1 MNTTRLLR
9 MAPYALIM
17 LLLAGPLFFSCS
29 NEIDPWGTEDDSELM
44 TISVNQA
51 GTRTSN
57 DGNSTLWSE
66 GDAISVIHSTTGG
79 NTFWSS
85 WFGFY
90 GGNMFQGSVNRLS
103 SSNDWYAVYPYVEE
117 NIAANEIHLN
127 FPSRQVQTGNSNKS
141 HFSGEQFPMFGK
153 KTEVARADELSLS
166 MKNLLSAAEFKVTN
180 TEDYPIVVKEVEL
193 TGPSY
198 IAGGF
203 KVDLTSD
210 EPVLTAKSGSKT
222 VRLAVTDG
230 EEIAPGE
237 NARFYLAVAP
247 FDIPAGGSFEI
258 KVVAENASNPGTNIV
273 YYHTFELASGTSFT
287 SGLIKTIKVSFDDDS
302 SQNPNAGSAGE
313 VELEVGE
320 QPEDGVYLLVYENGA
335 NSMAFAAFDEYKS
348 QNFAIPVVV
357 ADGVVLPQDGI
368 DLARFAVELENAGME
383 HPNDAGHDAYN
394 VRNSEGKYVFY
405 ATAGGTYEG
414 TDAFHIMDSNEM
426 EVQGETY
433 QYYHTFM
440 QTEDGVR
447 IVCSINTGG
456 NFYLLSY
463 TSADGF
469 NYQQDSAAGTNLHLF
484 RLGGTVKEKQYPAFS
499 AERVEYDFD
508 ASGPGVLANA
518 PTLTGAMTS
527 VTYSSSNE
535 SVASVDAEGNVTVHK
550 AGTAT
555 ITATAAAD
563 DVYYSATAQYL
574 IVSTTSAGTTFYRV
588 TEFTA
593 GEQYLIVSAGKAL
606 TNDNGTIGA
615 TDVSASGDEVIVS
628 DAASMM
634 WTATAS
640 GSGFTLA
647 NNGYYVQRASSSG
660 GGKPSISNNPST
672 SYYVW
677 NYSNNR
683 LSTAGSSSTYYLYYS
698 SGWAQTNSSS
708 SAGTVAIYSTTK
720 PLTKQTLSFAQASV
734 AWVIGEGYEL
744 NGSYAFPQTV
754 TGNVT
759 PVTYTSS
766 NTSVATISGNRITI
780 IATGWTTIKARTE
793 GNDEYAPA
801 EASYTL
807 RINQKAPDGF
817 VSLGTINLENSSVK
831 NYLDNGTN
839 DYTDDNYSGTTNVA
853 QYAPGNNSPRVDI
866 PNPVSLDWGTASSG
880 TATITVYNDQA
891 LTDEFWTWTATKGST
906 SYDIFNLIP
915 GRTYYCTVVDDA
927 NSNYLYKATF
937 NTEGR
942 RRMLKVSDTVSQ
954 DNANNCR
961 DLGGMITKDGKKRI
975 KYGMIYRGTNLTS
988 TTTTEKKLLAEFM
1001 NIGLDNDLRDGG
1013 NINSASGTSSSRN
1026 NPFLNSNYPLVMYPN
1041 PVNSY
1046 ADIVYCGPGYTTTI
1060 SEWPSGT
1067 YTETGVGSSSG
1078 WGGGNANY
1086 LTNPVRAYQTMQAFI
1101 DAAKRGKASYFHCY
1115 IGSDRTG
1122 YWGLVIEGLLGV
1134 SAKDCSIDFELTS
1147 FANKVTSGNRT
1158 RNSGTYASGM
1168 DFFKKKSYYST
1179 YANDVN
1185 HQLQNTITHYF
1196 VNEVGQYI
1204 VDHRSEILAVY
1215 PRDTYPEFYQLF
1227 QNFTIEGF
1235 AADIETFKSLLLE
1248 DI

>member
-1 MNTTRLLR
+1 MKLFNRSFHFALGILALAVGTLL
-9 MAPYALIM
+9 P
-17 LLLAGPLFFSCS
+17 SCTQES
-29 NEIDPWGTEDDSELM
+29 FIDSQDDEGIEM
-44 TISVNQA
+44 VIHV
-51 GTRTSN
+51 GDETRTSN
-57 DGNSTLWSE
+57 NGTSTLWADDDE
-66 GDAISVIHSTTGG
+66 LTVIHAVPGG
-79 NTFWSS
+79 NEFWASRFS
-85 WFGFY
+85 KNAGENSFTG
-90 GGNMFQGSVNRLS
+90 QVKRLS
-103 SSNDWYAVYPYVEE
+103 ATNDWYVVYPYQE
-117 NIAANEIHLN
+117 NNVAADQLSFSFPASQTQAGNASMAHLAGKG
-127 FPSRQVQTGNSNKS
+127 FPLFAKS
-141 HFSGEQFPMFGK
+141 LNLDRSTQLSVTMKNVLAVLEFDFEN
-153 KTEVARADELSLS
+153 KTESGHAVE
-166 MKNLLSAAEFKVTN
+166 
-180 TEDYPIVVKEVEL
+180 VKEVQF
-193 TGPSY
+193 TATSA
-198 IAGGF
+198 IAGAF
-203 KVDLTSD
+203 NVDLTGD
-210 EPVLTAKSGSKT
+210 NPVLTAGSGATKVVT
-222 VRLAVTDG
+222 LAVTNGDSISANG
-230 EEIAPGE
+230 TSK
-237 NARFYLAVAP
+237 FYLAIAP
-247 FDIPAGGSFEI
+247 FTAPAGSELKVKVTATDTVTGSTIVFYRTI
-258 KVVAENASNPGTNIV
+258 TAGENGI
-273 YYHTFELASGTSFT
+273 TFSSGKIQPI
-287 SGLIKTIKVSFDDDS
+287 GVEFDENH
-302 SQNPNAGSAGE
+302 SQNPDAGSAGE
-313 VELEVGE
+313 VVLEPGE
-320 QPEDGVYLLVYENGA
+320 EPEDGVYLLVYENGA
-335 NSMAFAAFDEYKS
+335 NSMAFAPFDEYKS
-348 QNFAIPVVV
+348 QHYAIPVVV
-357 ADGVVLPQDGI
+357 ENGVVLPQDGI
-368 DLARFAVELENAGME
+368 DLARFAVELENTGEE
-383 HPNDAGHDAYN
+383 HPNDAGHNAYN

-405 ATAGGTYEG
+405 ATAGGTYEAA
-414 TDAFHIMDSNEM
+414 DALHILDDNEM
-426 EVQGETY
+426 EVQGTMY
-433 QYYHTFM
+433 RYYHTFE

-463 TSADGF
+463 TTADGF
-469 NYQQDSAAGTNLHLF
+469 NYQQDNASGTNLHLF
-484 RLGGTVKEKQYPAFS
+484 LLGGSVKEKQYPAFS

-508 ASGPGVLANA
+508 ASGEGVLANA

-535 SVASVDAEGNVTVHK
+535 SVASVDAEGKVTIHK

-555 ITATAAAD
+555 ITATAEAD

-574 IVSTTSAGTTFYRV
+574 IVATTNAGTTFYRV

-606 TNDNGTIGA
+606 ANNNGTIGA

-628 DAASMM
+628 DAASVM

-647 NNGYYVQRASSSG
+647 NNGYYVQRASGSG

-698 SGWAQTNSSS
+698 SGWSQTSTAS
-708 SAGTVAIYSTTK
+708 SAGTVTIFSSNK
-720 PLTKQTLSFAQASV
+720 PLTKQTLKFTQSSI

-744 NGSYAFPQTV
+744 NGSYDFPQTV
-754 TGNVT
+754 SGNIT
-759 PVTYTSS
+759 PVTYISS
-766 NTSVATISGNRITI
+766 NTDVATISNNKITI
-780 IATGWTTIKARTE
+780 ISTGSTTIKARTE

-839 DYTDDNYSGTTNVA
+839 DYTDDNYSSTSHIA
-853 QYAPGNNSPRVDI
+853 DYAPANSGWGGWGGGSTSSTRVDV

-906 SYDIFNLIP
+906 SYDIYNLIP

-961 DLGGMITKDGKKRI
+961 DLGGMITKDGTKRI
-975 KYGMIYRGTNLTS
+975 KYGMIYRGTNLTA
-988 TTTTEKKLLAEFM
+988 TTTAEKKLLAEFM
-1001 NIGLDNDLRDGG
+1001 NIGLDNDLRDNG
-1013 NINSASGTSSSRN
+1013 NINSASGSSSNRN
-1026 NPFLNSNYPLVMYPN
+1026 NPFLNSDYPVVMYPN

-1046 ADIVYCGPGYTTTI
+1046 ADIVYCGPGYGTSIGGTT
-1060 SEWPSGT
+1060 
-1067 YTETGVGSSSG
+1067 GSS
-1078 WGGGNANY
+1078 
-1086 LTNPVRAYQTMQAFI
+1086 LTNPDRVYETMMAFI
-1101 DAAKRGKASYFHCY
+1101 DCAKRGKASYFHCY

-1147 FANKVTSGNRT
+1147 FANSVTSGNRVRT
-1158 RNSGTYASGM
+1158 SGTYADGM
-1168 DFFKKKSYYST
+1168 NYFKGKSYYST
-1179 YANDVN
+1179 FANDPD
-1185 HQLQNTITHYF
+1185 HQLQKTITKYLID
-1196 VNEVGQYI
+1196 EVGI
-1204 VDHRSEILAVY
+1204 SE
-1215 PRDTYPEFYQLF
+1215 
-1227 QNFTIEGF
+1227 
-1235 AADIETFKSLLLE
+1235 ADIETFKSLLLE

>member
-1 MNTTRLLR
+1 
-9 MAPYALIM
+9 M

-29 NEIDPWGTEDDSELM
+29 NEFDPWGTEDDSELM
-44 TISVNQA
+44 TISVSQP

-66 GDAISVIHSTTGG
+66 GDAISVIHTTTGG

-117 NIAANEIHLN
+117 NTAANEIHLD
-127 FPSRQVQTGNSNKS
+127 FPTRQVQVGNGNKS

-153 KTEVARADELSLS
+153 TKGVSRTDELSIS

-180 TEDYPIVVKEVEL
+180 TEDYPIVVKEIEL

-198 IAGGF
+198 IAGSF

-210 EPVLTAKSGSKT
+210 DPVLTAKSGSKT
-222 VRLAVTDG
+222 VRLVVTDG
-230 EEIAPGE
+230 EAVVSGE
-237 NARFYLAVAP
+237 NALFYMAIAP

-287 SGLIKTIKVSFDDDS
+287 SGLIKTINVSFDDDS
-302 SQNPNAGSAGE
+302 SQNPDAGSAGE

-320 QPEDGVYLLVYENGA
+320 QPEDGVYLLVYKHGET
-335 NSMAFAAFDEYKS
+335 SMAFAAFDEYKS
-348 QNFAIPVVV
+348 QKYAIPVTVV
-357 ADGVVLPQDGI
+357 DNQVLPQEGI
-368 DLARFAVELENAGME
+368 DLSRFAITIENAGIE

-394 VRNSEGKYVFY
+394 VKNSEGKFIFH
-405 ATAGGTYEG
+405 ASGGSG
-414 TDAFHIMDSNEM
+414 DAYLRIQDTNVLMNSSTNT
-426 EVQGETY
+426 EVA
-433 QYYHTFM
+433 YYHTFV
-440 QTEDGVR
+440 QTADGVQ
-447 IVCSINTGG
+447 ILSSGSQSGFNQ
-456 NFYLLSY
+456 YLLAY
-463 TSADGF
+463 TSANGF
-469 NYQQDSAAGTNLHLF
+469 YYEQNNTGQKLHLYL
-484 RLGGTVKEKQYPAFS
+484 LGGSAKEKQELAFS

-508 ASGPGVLANA
+508 ASGEGVLANA
-518 PTLTGAMTS
+518 PTLTGAMTT
-527 VTYSSSNE
+527 VTYSSSDE
-535 SVASVDAEGNVTVHK
+535 SVASVDADGNVTIHK

-555 ITATAAAD
+555 ITATAEAD
-563 DVYYSATAQYL
+563 DFYYSATAQYL
-574 IVSTTSAGTTFYRV
+574 IVATTSAGTTFYRV

-606 TNDNGTIGA
+606 ANNNGTIGA

-628 DAASMM
+628 DAASVM

-640 GSGFTLA
+640 GSGFTLS
-647 NNGYYVQRASSSG
+647 NNGKYVQRGSGSS
-660 GGKPSISNNPST
+660 GKPSVGNAPSSTNYYIWTYDGTT
-672 SYYVW
+672 SKM
-677 NYSNNR
+677 
-683 LSTAGSSSTYYLYYS
+683 STVSGTTYYLYYS
-698 SGWAQTNSSS
+698 NGWAQNSSSS
-708 SAGTVAIYSTTK
+708 SAGTVTIYSTTK

-780 IATGWTTIKARTE
+780 IATGSTTIKARTE

-839 DYTDDNYSGTTNVA
+839 DYTDDNYSSTSHIA
-853 QYAPGNNSPRVDI
+853 DYAPANSGWGGWGGGSTSSTRVDV

-906 SYDIFNLIP
+906 SYDIYNLIP

-961 DLGGMITKDGKKRI
+961 DLGGMITKDGTKRI
-975 KYGMIYRGTNLTS
+975 KYGMIYRGTNLTA
-988 TTTTEKKLLAEFM
+988 TTTAEKKLLAEFM
-1001 NIGLDNDLRDGG
+1001 NIGLDNDLRDNG
-1013 NINSASGTSSSRN
+1013 NINSASGSSSNRN
-1026 NPFLNSNYPLVMYPN
+1026 NPFLNSDYPVVMYPN

-1046 ADIVYCGPGYTTTI
+1046 ADIVYCGPGYGTSIGGTT
-1060 SEWPSGT
+1060 
-1067 YTETGVGSSSG
+1067 GSS
-1078 WGGGNANY
+1078 
-1086 LTNPVRAYQTMQAFI
+1086 LTNPDRVYETMMAFI
-1101 DAAKRGKASYFHCY
+1101 DCAKRGKASYFHCY

-1147 FANKVTSGNRT
+1147 FANSVTSGNRVRT
-1158 RNSGTYASGM
+1158 SGTYADGM
-1168 DFFKKKSYYST
+1168 NYFKGKSYYST
-1179 YANDVN
+1179 FANDPD
-1185 HQLQNTITHYF
+1185 HQLQKTITKYLID
-1196 VNEVGQYI
+1196 EVGI
-1204 VDHRSEILAVY
+1204 SE
-1215 PRDTYPEFYQLF
+1215 
-1227 QNFTIEGF
+1227 
-1235 AADIETFKSLLLE
+1235 ADIETFKSLLLE

>member
-1 MNTTRLLR
+1 MNTTRLFR
-9 MAPYALIM
+9 MAPRALVM
-17 LLLAGPLFFSCS
+17 LLLAVPLFFSCS
-29 NEIDPWGTEDDSELM
+29 NESDPWGTEDDSELM

-51 GTRTSN
+51 GTRTAN
-57 DGNSTLWSE
+57 EGNSTLWSE
-66 GDAISVIHSTTGG
+66 GDAISVIHTTAGSS
-79 NTFWSS
+79 TFWSS
-85 WFGFY
+85 WFGYF

-117 NIAANEIHLN
+117 NNAANEIHLN

-153 KTEVARADELSLS
+153 KKGVSRADELSLS
-166 MKNLLSAAEFKVTN
+166 MKNVLSAAGFKVKN
-180 TEDYPIVVKEVEL
+180 TEDYPIVVKEIEL
-193 TGPSY
+193 TSSSY

-203 KVDLTSD
+203 KVDLTSE
-210 EPVLTAKSGSKT
+210 EPVFTAESGSKT
-222 VRLAVTDG
+222 VRLVVTDG
-230 EEIAPGE
+230 EAIA
-237 NARFYLAVAP
+237 ATDSALFYMAVAP

-258 KVVAENASNPGTNIV
+258 KVVAENTSNPGTNVV
-273 YYHTFELASGTSFT
+273 YYHTYELTNGASFA

-302 SQNPNAGSAGE
+302 SQNPDAGSAGE

-335 NSMAFAAFDEYKS
+335 NSMAFAAFDEYKN

-368 DLARFAVELENAGME
+368 DLARFAVELENTGME

-426 EVQGETY
+426 DVQGTTY

-463 TSADGF
+463 TTADGF
-469 NYQQDSAAGTNLHLF
+469 NYQQDNAAGTNLHLF
-484 RLGGTVKEKQYPAFS
+484 RLGGSVKEKQYPAFS

-508 ASGPGVLANA
+508 ASGPGALANA

-527 VTYSSSNE
+527 VSYSSSNE
-535 SVASVDAEGNVTVHK
+535 SVASVDADGNVTIHK

-563 DVYYSATAQYL
+563 EVYYGATAQYL

-606 TNDNGTIGA
+606 ANNNGTIAA

-660 GGKPSISNNPST
+660 GGKPSISNNPNT
-672 SYYVW
+672 SYNVW
-677 NYSNNR
+677 NYSNNK
-683 LSTAGSSSTYYLYYS
+683 LSTSGSYSTYYLFYS
-698 SGWAQTNSSS
+698 SGWAQTNNSNT
-708 SAGTVAIYSTTK
+708 AGTVTIYSSTK
-720 PLTKQTLSFAQASV
+720 PLTKQTLSFAQSSI

-754 TGNVT
+754 TGNIT

-766 NTSVATISGNRITI
+766 NTNVATISGSKITI
-780 IATGWTTIKARTE
+780 VATGSTTIKARTE

-807 RINQKAPDGF
+807 RIREKVAGDF
-817 VSLGTINLENSSVK
+817 VDLGVFNLESDDVK
-831 NYLDNGTN
+831 KYLDAAETS
-839 DYTDDNYSGTTNVA
+839 YTDDNYRSANGGAGTSIVSTYTKDA
-853 QYAPGNNSPRVDI
+853 RSRRMDL
-866 PNPVSLDWGTASSG
+866 PNPVTIDWGTASSG
-880 TATITVYNDQA
+880 TTTITIFADQDLTQEVWVQNTTNGKTSAAVY
-891 LTDEFWTWTATKGST
+891 
-906 SYDIFNLIP
+906 NLIP
-915 GRTYYCTVVDDA
+915 EKTYYCTVED
-927 NSNYLYKATF
+927 NTGYLLKGVFT
-937 NTEGR
+937 TEGR
-942 RRMLKVSDTVSQ
+942 RRMMLVSTTQSQ
-954 DNANNCR
+954 NNANNCR
-961 DLGGMITKDGKKRI
+961 DLGGLKTTDGRRI
-975 KYGMIYRGTNLTS
+975 KYGMIYRGTNLDGTKNKS
-988 TTTTEKKLLAEFM
+988 IDNYVAPNDTEQGFLMNFM
-1001 NIGLDNDLRDGG
+1001 NVGYDIDLRAGG
-1013 NINSASGTSSSRN
+1013 KSALPDTQVQYVYGNMDASLSDVTNVAKSRTVLQG
-1026 NPFLNSNYPLVMYPN
+1026 F
-1041 PVNSY
+1041 
-1046 ADIVYCGPGYTTTI
+1046 
-1060 SEWPSGT
+1060 
-1067 YTETGVGSSSG
+1067 
-1078 WGGGNANY
+1078 
-1086 LTNPVRAYQTMQAFI
+1086 F
-1101 DAAKRGKASYFHCY
+1101 DAAAAGKASYFHCA

-1122 YWGLVIEGLLGV
+1122 FWGLLIEGLLGV
-1134 SAKDCSIDFELTS
+1134 SVKDCSIDFELTG
-1147 FANKVTSGNRT
+1147 FAGGVTSGDRP
-1158 RNSGTYASGM
+1158 RNQTGYLFFQGM
-1168 DFFKKKSYYST
+1168 ENSSSSTGFKGLRNYEGNTFQEKCANYVKSL
-1179 YANDVN
+1179 AND
-1185 HQLQNTITHYF
+1185 
-1196 VNEVGQYI
+1196 QY
-1204 VDHRSEILAVY
+1204 
-1215 PRDTYPEFYQLF
+1215 P
-1227 QNFTIEGF
+1227 FTDEW
-1235 AADIETFKSLLLE
+1235 IETFRNNVLE

>member
-1 MNTTRLLR
+1 
-9 MAPYALIM
+9 MAPLALIM
-17 LLLAGPLFFSCS
+17 LLMAGPLFFSCS
-29 NEIDPWGTEDDSELM
+29 NEFDPWGTEDGSELM
-44 TISVNQA
+44 TISVSQP

-66 GDAISVIHSTTGG
+66 GDAISVIHTTTGG

-85 WFGFY
+85 WFGFF

-103 SSNDWYAVYPYVEE
+103 SSNDWYAVYPYMEE
-117 NIAANEIHLN
+117 NRAANEIHLD
-127 FPSRQVQTGNSNKS
+127 FPARQVQTGNSNKS
-141 HFSGEQFPMFGK
+141 HFSGELFPMFGK
-153 KTEVARADELSLS
+153 TKGVSRTDELSIS
-166 MKNLLSAAEFKVTN
+166 MKNILSAAEFKVTN
-180 TEDYPIVVKEVEL
+180 TEDYPIVVKEIEL

-198 IAGGF
+198 IAGSF

-210 EPVLTAKSGSKT
+210 DPVLTAKSGSKT
-222 VRLAVTDG
+222 VRLVVTDG
-230 EEIAPGE
+230 EAIVAGE
-237 NARFYLAVAP
+237 HAQFYMAIAP

-273 YYHTFELASGTSFT
+273 YYHTFELASGASFT
-287 SGLIKTIKVSFDDDS
+287 SGLIKTINVSFDDDS
-302 SQNPNAGSAGE
+302 SQNPDAGSAGE

-394 VRNSEGKYVFY
+394 VRNSDGKYVFY

-535 SVASVDAEGNVTVHK
+535 SVASVDADGNVTVHK

-606 TNDNGTIGA
+606 TNNNGSIAA

-628 DAASMM
+628 DAASVM

-640 GSGFTLA
+640 GDGFTLS
-647 NNGYYVQRASSSG
+647 NNGKYVQRGSGSS
-660 GGKPSISNNPST
+660 GKPSVGNAPSST
-672 SYYVW
+672 NYYIW
-677 NYSNNR
+677 TYDGSKM
-683 LSTAGSSSTYYLYYS
+683 STATGTTYYLYYS

-708 SAGTVAIYSTTK
+708 SAGTVTIYSTTK

-734 AWVIGEGYEL
+734 VWTIGDGYEL
-744 NGSYAFPQTV
+744 NGSYAFPLTV
-754 TGNVT
+754 SGNIT

-766 NTSVATISGNRITI
+766 KSNVATISGDRITI
-780 IATGWTTIKARTE
+780 VGTGSTTIKARTE

-807 RINQKAPDGF
+807 RIREQVSGGF
-817 VSLGTINLENSSVK
+817 VDLGVFNLENDYVYD
-831 NYLDNGTN
+831 YLNAAEKQ
-839 DYTDDNYSGTTNVA
+839 YTDDNYKKIGNTNGVSIVATYTSGATNTNRRDIPKPVTIDWGKSSSGTT
-853 QYAPGNNSPRVDI
+853 
-866 PNPVSLDWGTASSG
+866 
-880 TATITVYNDQA
+880 TITIFSDPDLIETVWTQSTTTSKTSDVVY
-891 LTDEFWTWTATKGST
+891 
-906 SYDIFNLIP
+906 NLIP
-915 GRTYYCTVVDDA
+915 GETYYCTVEDQTG
-927 NSNYLYKATF
+927 LLLQGTF
-937 NTEGR
+937 TTEGR
-942 RRMLKVSDTVSQ
+942 RRMIRLSDREGAF
-954 DNANNCR
+954 DRANNFR
-961 DLGGMITKDGKKRI
+961 DLGGLVTADGKKRI
-975 KYGMIYRGTNLTS
+975 KYGWIFRGTNLDS
-988 TTTTEKKLLAEFM
+988 TTAEERAIM
-1001 NIGLDNDLRDGG
+1001 LNYLNIGYDIDLRQ
-1013 NINSASGTSSSRN
+1013 S
-1026 NPFLNSNYPLVMYPN
+1026 
-1041 PVNSY
+1041 
-1046 ADIVYCGPGYTTTI
+1046 
-1060 SEWPSGT
+1060 
-1067 YTETGVGSSSG
+1067 TEGKRVFDLTD
-1078 WGGGNANY
+1078 ANY
-1086 LTNPVRAYQTMQAFI
+1086 LMADYGANLSDLRTTSKVKATLLAFF
-1101 DAAKRGKASYFHCY
+1101 DAAKAGKASYFHCR

-1122 YWGLVIEGLLGV
+1122 YWGLLIEGMLGI
-1134 SAKDCSIDFELTS
+1134 SPKDCSIDFELTG
-1147 FANKVTSGNRT
+1147 FARNVTSGDRE
-1158 RNSGTYASGM
+1158 RN
-1168 DFFKKKSYYST
+1168 
-1179 YANDVN
+1179 
-1185 HQLQNTITHYF
+1185 NTGY
-1196 VNEVGQYI
+1196 
-1204 VDHRSEILAVY
+1204 L
-1215 PRDTYPEFYQLF
+1215 FYQGMEGSTSSGYGYGGGSSSQPGFMQEENGVPVFEGSTL
-1227 QNFTIEGF
+1227 QEKITNYLVNQVGIDSAAIE
-1235 AADIETFKSLLLE
+1235 EFKSLVLE

>member
-1 MNTTRLLR
+1 MNTTRLFR
-9 MAPYALIM
+9 MAPRALVM

-29 NEIDPWGTEDDSELM
+29 NEFDPWGAEDDSELM

-66 GDAISVIHSTTGG
+66 GDAISVIHSTAGG
-79 NTFWSS
+79 NTFWAS

-103 SSNDWYAVYPYVEE
+103 SSNDWYAVYPYVEQ
-117 NIAANEIHLN
+117 NTAANEIQLD

-153 KTEVARADELSLS
+153 KTGVDRADELSLS

-180 TEDYPIVVKEVEL
+180 TVTYPIVVKEIEL
-193 TGPSY
+193 TGPSS

-203 KVDLTSD
+203 KVDLTAD

-230 EEIAPGE
+230 QAIASGE
-237 NARFYLAVAP
+237 NALFYMAIAP

-273 YYHTFELASGTSFT
+273 YYHTYELAGGASFNSGV
-287 SGLIKTIKVSFDDDS
+287 IKTVNVQFDDQS
-302 SQNPNAGSAGE
+302 SQNPDAGSAGE
-313 VELEVGE
+313 VVLEPGE
-320 QPEDGVYLLVYENGA
+320 QPEDGTYLLVYENGA

-348 QNFAIPVVV
+348 QHYAIPVVV

-368 DLARFAVELENAGME
+368 DLARFAVELENTGME

-405 ATAGGTYEG
+405 ATAGGTYEAA
-414 TDAFHIMDSNEM
+414 DALHILDNNEM
-426 EVQGETY
+426 DVQGTTY
-433 QYYHTFM
+433 QYYHTFT
-440 QTEDGVR
+440 QTTDGVR

-463 TSADGF
+463 TSANGF
-469 NYQQDSAAGTNLHLF
+469 NYQQDNAAGTNLHLY
-484 RLGGTVKEKQYPAFS
+484 RLGGSVKERQYPAFS
-499 AERVEYDFD
+499 AERVEYNFD
-508 ASGPGVLANA
+508 ASGPGVLTNA
-518 PTLTGAMTS
+518 PTLSGAMTS

-535 SVASVDAEGNVTVHK
+535 AVASVDAEGKVTIHK

-555 ITATAAAD
+555 ITATAEAD
-563 DVYYSATAQYL
+563 DFYYSATAEYL
-574 IVSTTSAGTTFYRV
+574 IVATTSAGTTFYRV

-606 TNDNGTIGA
+606 TNSNGTIAA

-647 NNGYYVQRASSSG
+647 NNGYYVQRASSQG
-660 GGKPSISNNPST
+660 GGKPSISNSPNT

-708 SAGTVAIYSTTK
+708 SAGTVTIYSTNK
-720 PLTKQTLSFAQASV
+720 PLTKQTLSFAQSSIS
-734 AWVIGEGYEL
+734 WVIGEGYEL

-766 NTSVATISGNRITI
+766 NTNVATISGNRITI
-780 IATGWTTIKARTE
+780 VATGSTTIKARTE
-793 GNDEYAPA
+793 GNEEYAPA
-801 EASYTL
+801 EAEYTL
-807 RINQKAPDGF
+807 RINNKAPDGF
-817 VSLGTINLENSSVK
+817 ISLGTINLENSSVK
-831 NYLDNGTN
+831 DYLDNGTN
-839 DYTDDNYSGTTNVA
+839 DYTDDNYTGSGSKTHVA
-853 QYAPGNNSPRVDI
+853 DYAPSTSYGGYYPGQGGSSTTSPRVDI
-866 PNPVSLDWGTASSG
+866 PNPVSLVWSTASSG

-891 LTDEFWTWTATKGST
+891 LTDEVWTWSATSGST
-906 SYDIFNLIP
+906 SFDIYNLIP

-988 TTTTEKKLLAEFM
+988 TTAAEKKLLAEFM
-1001 NIGLDNDLRDGG
+1001 NIGLDNDLRDSG
-1013 NINSASGTSSSRN
+1013 NINSATGTSSSRN
-1026 NPFLNSNYPLVMYPN
+1026 NPFLNSSYPVVMYPN
-1041 PVNSY
+1041 AVNSY
-1046 ADIVYCGPGYTTTI
+1046 ADIVYCGPGYGTSIGGTT
-1060 SEWPSGT
+1060 
-1067 YTETGVGSSSG
+1067 GSS
-1078 WGGGNANY
+1078 
-1086 LTNPVRAYQTMQAFI
+1086 LTNPDRVYETMMAFI
-1101 DAAKRGKASYFHCY
+1101 DCAKRGKASYFHCY

-1147 FANKVTSGNRT
+1147 FANSVTSGNRVRT
-1158 RNSGTYASGM
+1158 SGTYADGM
-1168 DFFKKKSYYST
+1168 NYFKGKSYYST
-1179 YANDVN
+1179 FANDPD
-1185 HQLQNTITHYF
+1185 HQLQKTITKYLID
-1196 VNEVGQYI
+1196 EVGI
-1204 VDHRSEILAVY
+1204 SE
-1215 PRDTYPEFYQLF
+1215 
-1227 QNFTIEGF
+1227 
-1235 AADIETFKSLLLE
+1235 ADIETFKNLLLE

>member
-1 MNTTRLLR
+1 M
-9 MAPYALIM
+9 
-17 LLLAGPLFFSCS
+17 
-29 NEIDPWGTEDDSELM
+29 
-44 TISVNQA
+44 
-51 GTRTSN
+51 
-57 DGNSTLWSE
+57 
-66 GDAISVIHSTTGG
+66 
-79 NTFWSS
+79 
-85 WFGFY
+85 
-90 GGNMFQGSVNRLS
+90 
-103 SSNDWYAVYPYVEE
+103 
-117 NIAANEIHLN
+117 
-127 FPSRQVQTGNSNKS
+127 
-141 HFSGEQFPMFGK
+141 
-153 KTEVARADELSLS
+153 
-166 MKNLLSAAEFKVTN
+166 
-180 TEDYPIVVKEVEL
+180 
-193 TGPSY
+193 
-198 IAGGF
+198 
-203 KVDLTSD
+203 
-210 EPVLTAKSGSKT
+210 
-222 VRLAVTDG
+222 
-230 EEIAPGE
+230 
-237 NARFYLAVAP
+237 
-247 FDIPAGGSFEI
+247 
-258 KVVAENASNPGTNIV
+258 
-273 YYHTFELASGTSFT
+273 
-287 SGLIKTIKVSFDDDS
+287 
-302 SQNPNAGSAGE
+302 
-313 VELEVGE
+313 
-320 QPEDGVYLLVYENGA
+320 
-335 NSMAFAAFDEYKS
+335 
-348 QNFAIPVVV
+348 
-357 ADGVVLPQDGI
+357 
-368 DLARFAVELENAGME
+368 
-383 HPNDAGHDAYN
+383 
-394 VRNSEGKYVFY
+394 
-405 ATAGGTYEG
+405 
-414 TDAFHIMDSNEM
+414 
-426 EVQGETY
+426 
-433 QYYHTFM
+433 
-440 QTEDGVR
+440 
-447 IVCSINTGG
+447 
-456 NFYLLSY
+456 
-463 TSADGF
+463 
-469 NYQQDSAAGTNLHLF
+469 
-484 RLGGTVKEKQYPAFS
+484 
-499 AERVEYDFD
+499 
-508 ASGPGVLANA
+508 
-518 PTLTGAMTS
+518 
-527 VTYSSSNE
+527 
-535 SVASVDAEGNVTVHK
+535 
-550 AGTAT
+550 
-555 ITATAAAD
+555 
-563 DVYYSATAQYL
+563 
-574 IVSTTSAGTTFYRV
+574 

-606 TNDNGTIGA
+606 ANNNGEIGA
-615 TDVSASGDEVIVS
+615 TDVSVSGDEVIVS

-640 GSGFTLA
+640 GDGFTLS
-647 NNGYYVQRASSSG
+647 NNGKYVQRGSGSS
-660 GGKPSISNNPST
+660 GKPSVGNAPSSSNYYIWTYDGTT
-672 SYYVW
+672 SKM
-677 NYSNNR
+677 
-683 LSTAGSSSTYYLYYS
+683 STATGSTYYLYYS
-698 SGWAQTNSSS
+698 SGWAQTSTAN
-708 SAGTVAIYSTTK
+708 SAGTVTIYSTTK

-734 AWVIGEGYEL
+734 AWVIGEGYEI

-754 TGNVT
+754 TGNVVT

-766 NTSVATISGNRITI
+766 NTNVAAISGDRITI
-780 IATGWTTIKARTE
+780 VGTGLTTIKARTE
-793 GNDEYAPA
+793 GNAEYAPA

-891 LTDEFWTWTATKGST
+891 LTDEFWTWTAIKGST

-988 TTTTEKKLLAEFM
+988 TTTAEKKLLAEFM

-1046 ADIVYCGPGYTTTI
+1046 ADIVYCGPGYTTTV

-1067 YTETGVGSSSG
+1067 YTANGVNTGSGSGYGG
-1078 WGGGNANY
+1078 WGGNNTNVNW
-1086 LTNPVRAYQTMQAFI
+1086 LTNPVRAYLTMQAFI

-1122 YWGLVIEGLLGV
+1122 YWGLVLEGLLGV

-1185 HQLQNTITHYF
+1185 HQLQNTITYYF

-1204 VDHRSEILAVY
+1204 VDHRSEILTVY
-1215 PRDTYPEFYQLF
+1215 EDSPAEYQLF
-1227 QNFTIEGF
+1227 QNFTIDGF
-1235 AADIETFKSLLLE
+1235 AADIETFKSLVLE